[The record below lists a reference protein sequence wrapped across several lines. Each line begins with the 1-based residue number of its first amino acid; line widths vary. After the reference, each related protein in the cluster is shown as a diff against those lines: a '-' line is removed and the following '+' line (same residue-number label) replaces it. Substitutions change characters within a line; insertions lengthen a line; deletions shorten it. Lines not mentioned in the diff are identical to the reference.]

1 MWCWC
6 AWKWCCK
13 QWWIPLLIDLA
24 KKKKKVTT
32 VTKESGKAIDE
43 RPHYVQVTESA
54 TLSRGHFPDKPH
66 LTERVFL
73 FPLGARSPRANPN
86 FFLLS
91 GRLGELWRS
100 GQRIWSE
107 EGARG
112 FDLLLALALSQRDSA
127 VAWTEKGARRCG
139 AASDTYDRS
148 LTLTKG
154 ELCGGGKPQWDGLRG
169 GGKESSVCTMS
180 TLCWKPALLNLEFIW
195 WGN

>member
-1 MWCWC
+1 MMDPS
-6 AWKWCCK
+6 
-13 QWWIPLLIDLA
+13 INRLG
-24 KKKKKVTT
+24 KKVTT
-32 VTKESGKAIDE
+32 VTKESRKAIDE

-54 TLSRGHFPDKPH
+54 KLSRGHFPNKPH
-66 LTERVFL
+66 LTEHVFL
-73 FPLGARSPRANPN
+73 FPRGAHSPHANPN

-91 GRLGELWRS
+91 GRLGEFWRS

-107 EGARG
+107 EGAWG
-112 FDLLLALALSQRDSA
+112 FDLSLAFALSHRDSA
-127 VAWTEKGARRCG
+127 VAWTKRGPALWSSKRQIDCC
-139 AASDTYDRS
+139 

-180 TLCWKPALLNLEFIW
+180 TFLWKAALLNLEFIW